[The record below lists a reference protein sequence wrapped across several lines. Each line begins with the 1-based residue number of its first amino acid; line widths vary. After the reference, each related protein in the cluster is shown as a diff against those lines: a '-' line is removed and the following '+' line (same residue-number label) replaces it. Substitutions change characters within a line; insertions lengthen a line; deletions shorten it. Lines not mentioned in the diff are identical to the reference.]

1 METAALTRGSIPP
14 QLVSLA
20 LPLIFGNILQQLY
33 NTIDAMVI
41 GRFAGE
47 TAFAAIGVAGTVMNL
62 FLFLLSGC
70 CTGISVLFAQQYGS
84 RDLAGFRQE
93 GFLASVFG
101 GLFTLVLSLAAL
113 LLLRPLLTL
122 MQTPEDVAR
131 LAADYLVVIFG
142 GLLATFFYN
151 LCAAALR
158 SVGDTR
164 SALLALL
171 AAMAANLALD
181 LLFVARLGMGIA
193 GAAWATVLAQL
204 LSVAL
209 CLLYLAR
216 RYPQLLF
223 RREDRRL
230 DRGLL
235 RRTVS
240 YGAVSALHQS
250 SLYIGKL
257 LVQGAVNSMGTPMI
271 SAYTATTRIEGF
283 ANSFGDSGAQ
293 AVSVFTAQ
301 NTGAGEER
309 RVREGFR
316 TSFLMMLALGAVMS
330 VLLYAAAP
338 AAIALLAGETSS
350 FTQTNGVAYLRMVG
364 CFYILC
370 FLGNTFV
377 GYFRGR
383 GQVTVPVYG
392 TIIQIS
398 ARVILSYALIRPMG
412 LSGVALA
419 LAFLLGL
426 FIFLVYK
433 KSYSGVMYSPSFG
446 VTLIALALITTL
458 LILAVTSN
466 IVLSLGMVGA
476 LSIVRFRTAIKEP
489 MDIAFLFWA
498 IAAGIVLAAGLIPL
512 AVVGSLFVGVVLLV
526 FSRQK
531 NGENPYILVVHC
543 ASEQEEAQV
552 RSLVESRVRRLNLK
566 SKSVSPGQIELNYEV
581 RLRQAD
587 TGFVNELGAMEGI
600 SQVVLVSYN
609 GDYMG

>member
-101 GLFTLVLSLAAL
+101 GLF
-113 LLLRPLLTL
+113 TL

-392 TIIQIS
+392 TIIRIS

-419 LAFLLGL
+419 TGLGW
-426 FIFLVYK
+426 V
-433 KSYSGVMYSPSFG
+433 
-446 VTLIALALITTL
+446 
-458 LILAVTSN
+458 
-466 IVLSLGMVGA
+466 
-476 LSIVRFRTAIKEP
+476 
-489 MDIAFLFWA
+489 
-498 IAAGIVLAAGLIPL
+498 
-512 AVVGSLFVGVVLLV
+512 
-526 FSRQK
+526 
-531 NGENPYILVVHC
+531 LVVSFH
-543 ASEQEEAQV
+543 
-552 RSLVESRVRRLNLK
+552 SLMYWRTRNR
-566 SKSVSPGQIELNYEV
+566 
-581 RLRQAD
+581 
-587 TGFVNELGAMEGI
+587 
-600 SQVVLVSYN
+600 
-609 GDYMG
+609 

>member
-113 LLLRPLLTL
+113 LMLRPLLTL
-122 MQTPEDVAR
+122 MQTTEDVAR
-131 LAADYLVVIFG
+131 
-142 GLLATFFYN
+142 
-151 LCAAALR
+151 
-158 SVGDTR
+158 
-164 SALLALL
+164 L

-419 LAFLLGL
+419 TGLGW
-426 FIFLVYK
+426 V
-433 KSYSGVMYSPSFG
+433 
-446 VTLIALALITTL
+446 
-458 LILAVTSN
+458 
-466 IVLSLGMVGA
+466 
-476 LSIVRFRTAIKEP
+476 
-489 MDIAFLFWA
+489 
-498 IAAGIVLAAGLIPL
+498 
-512 AVVGSLFVGVVLLV
+512 
-526 FSRQK
+526 
-531 NGENPYILVVHC
+531 LVVSFH
-543 ASEQEEAQV
+543 
-552 RSLVESRVRRLNLK
+552 SLMYWRTRNR
-566 SKSVSPGQIELNYEV
+566 
-581 RLRQAD
+581 
-587 TGFVNELGAMEGI
+587 
-600 SQVVLVSYN
+600 
-609 GDYMG
+609 

>member
-1 METAALTRGSIPP
+1 MEAEMGAEVEKKEMRGIETMTVQVPWKAILRFSIPLFIGSLF
-14 QLVSLA
+14 QQIYSIADAVIVGRLVGVKELA
-20 LPLIFGNILQQLY
+20 GVGA
-33 NTIDAMVI
+33 TGAMSFLVI
-41 GRFAGE
+41 GFATGITSGFSVVIAQRAGAGKKE
-47 TAFAAIGVAGTVMNL
+47 QIRTSVAACGWLCAAVTAVMT
-62 FLFLLSGC
+62 LLS
-70 CTGISVLFAQQYGS
+70 A
-84 RDLAGFRQE
+84 AG
-93 GFLASVFG
+93 ADP
-101 GLFTLVLSLAAL
+101 
-113 LLLRPLLTL
+113 LLRL
-122 MQTPEDVAR
+122 MNTPEDIFQYASG
-131 LAADYLVVIFG
+131 YIGIIFG
-142 GLLATFFYN
+142 GLGAAIYYN
-151 LCAAALR
+151 MTAGILR
-158 SVGDTR
+158 AVGDSRTPLYFLIF
-164 SALLALL
+164 SSVLNVVLDL
-171 AAMAANLALD
+171 AAVLV
-181 LLFVARLGMGIA
+181 FQGGVE

-419 LAFLLGL
+419 TGLGW
-426 FIFLVYK
+426 V
-433 KSYSGVMYSPSFG
+433 
-446 VTLIALALITTL
+446 
-458 LILAVTSN
+458 
-466 IVLSLGMVGA
+466 
-476 LSIVRFRTAIKEP
+476 
-489 MDIAFLFWA
+489 
-498 IAAGIVLAAGLIPL
+498 
-512 AVVGSLFVGVVLLV
+512 
-526 FSRQK
+526 
-531 NGENPYILVVHC
+531 LVVSFH
-543 ASEQEEAQV
+543 
-552 RSLVESRVRRLNLK
+552 SLMYWRTRNR
-566 SKSVSPGQIELNYEV
+566 
-581 RLRQAD
+581 
-587 TGFVNELGAMEGI
+587 
-600 SQVVLVSYN
+600 
-609 GDYMG
+609 

>member
-122 MQTPEDVAR
+122 MQTPED
-131 LAADYLVVIFG
+131 
-142 GLLATFFYN
+142 
-151 LCAAALR
+151 
-158 SVGDTR
+158 
-164 SALLALL
+164 
-171 AAMAANLALD
+171 
-181 LLFVARLGMGIA
+181 VARLGMGIA

-419 LAFLLGL
+419 TGLGW
-426 FIFLVYK
+426 V
-433 KSYSGVMYSPSFG
+433 
-446 VTLIALALITTL
+446 
-458 LILAVTSN
+458 
-466 IVLSLGMVGA
+466 
-476 LSIVRFRTAIKEP
+476 
-489 MDIAFLFWA
+489 
-498 IAAGIVLAAGLIPL
+498 
-512 AVVGSLFVGVVLLV
+512 
-526 FSRQK
+526 
-531 NGENPYILVVHC
+531 LVVSFH
-543 ASEQEEAQV
+543 
-552 RSLVESRVRRLNLK
+552 SLMYWRTRNR
-566 SKSVSPGQIELNYEV
+566 
-581 RLRQAD
+581 
-587 TGFVNELGAMEGI
+587 
-600 SQVVLVSYN
+600 
-609 GDYMG
+609 

>member
-1 METAALTRGSIPP
+1 
-14 QLVSLA
+14 
-20 LPLIFGNILQQLY
+20 
-33 NTIDAMVI
+33 
-41 GRFAGE
+41 
-47 TAFAAIGVAGTVMNL
+47 
-62 FLFLLSGC
+62 
-70 CTGISVLFAQQYGS
+70 
-84 RDLAGFRQE
+84 
-93 GFLASVFG
+93 
-101 GLFTLVLSLAAL
+101 
-113 LLLRPLLTL
+113 
-122 MQTPEDVAR
+122 
-131 LAADYLVVIFG
+131 
-142 GLLATFFYN
+142 
-151 LCAAALR
+151 
-158 SVGDTR
+158 
-164 SALLALL
+164 
-171 AAMAANLALD
+171 MAANLALD

-338 AAIALLAGETSS
+338 AAIALLAGGPPPSP
-350 FTQTNGVAYLRMVG
+350 RPMVWLTCG
-364 CFYILC
+364 WWGAFYILC

-398 ARVILSYALIRPMG
+398 ARVILSYARRRC
-412 LSGVALA
+412 SRW
-419 LAFLLGL
+419 
-426 FIFLVYK
+426 
-433 KSYSGVMYSPSFG
+433 PS
-446 VTLIALALITTL
+446 
-458 LILAVTSN
+458 
-466 IVLSLGMVGA
+466 
-476 LSIVRFRTAIKEP
+476 
-489 MDIAFLFWA
+489 
-498 IAAGIVLAAGLIPL
+498 
-512 AVVGSLFVGVVLLV
+512 
-526 FSRQK
+526 
-531 NGENPYILVVHC
+531 
-543 ASEQEEAQV
+543 
-552 RSLVESRVRRLNLK
+552 
-566 SKSVSPGQIELNYEV
+566 
-581 RLRQAD
+581 
-587 TGFVNELGAMEGI
+587 
-600 SQVVLVSYN
+600 
-609 GDYMG
+609 

>member
-1 METAALTRGSIPP
+1 METAALTRGSLPP

-181 LLFVARLGMGIA
+181 LLFV
-193 GAAWATVLAQL
+193 
-204 LSVAL
+204 
-209 CLLYLAR
+209 AR

-419 LAFLLGL
+419 TGLGW
-426 FIFLVYK
+426 V
-433 KSYSGVMYSPSFG
+433 
-446 VTLIALALITTL
+446 
-458 LILAVTSN
+458 
-466 IVLSLGMVGA
+466 
-476 LSIVRFRTAIKEP
+476 
-489 MDIAFLFWA
+489 
-498 IAAGIVLAAGLIPL
+498 
-512 AVVGSLFVGVVLLV
+512 
-526 FSRQK
+526 
-531 NGENPYILVVHC
+531 LVVSFH
-543 ASEQEEAQV
+543 
-552 RSLVESRVRRLNLK
+552 SLMYWRTRNR
-566 SKSVSPGQIELNYEV
+566 
-581 RLRQAD
+581 
-587 TGFVNELGAMEGI
+587 
-600 SQVVLVSYN
+600 
-609 GDYMG
+609 

>member
-33 NTIDAMVI
+33 NTIDALVI

-113 LLLRPLLTL
+113 LLLRP
-122 MQTPEDVAR
+122 
-131 LAADYLVVIFG
+131 
-142 GLLATFFYN
+142 
-151 LCAAALR
+151 
-158 SVGDTR
+158 
-164 SALLALL
+164 LLALL

-419 LAFLLGL
+419 TGLGW
-426 FIFLVYK
+426 V
-433 KSYSGVMYSPSFG
+433 
-446 VTLIALALITTL
+446 
-458 LILAVTSN
+458 
-466 IVLSLGMVGA
+466 
-476 LSIVRFRTAIKEP
+476 
-489 MDIAFLFWA
+489 
-498 IAAGIVLAAGLIPL
+498 
-512 AVVGSLFVGVVLLV
+512 
-526 FSRQK
+526 
-531 NGENPYILVVHC
+531 LVVSFH
-543 ASEQEEAQV
+543 
-552 RSLVESRVRRLNLK
+552 SLMYWRTRTR
-566 SKSVSPGQIELNYEV
+566 
-581 RLRQAD
+581 
-587 TGFVNELGAMEGI
+587 
-600 SQVVLVSYN
+600 
-609 GDYMG
+609 